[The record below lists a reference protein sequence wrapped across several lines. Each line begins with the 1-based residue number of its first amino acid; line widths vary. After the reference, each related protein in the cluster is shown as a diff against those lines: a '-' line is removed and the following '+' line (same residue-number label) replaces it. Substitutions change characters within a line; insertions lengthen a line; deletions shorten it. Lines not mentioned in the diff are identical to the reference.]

1 MVGPFRERIVD
12 QRTPECQRW
21 APGAGVIVA
30 RIARLPP
37 PLRKEIPMSLR
48 IGRLLIA
55 VLLILVA
62 AAALVV
68 PPAPAAEDVKIA
80 LVAPLSG
87 RWARQGQ
94 LKKMG
99 ADMAIEEINS
109 QGGIKALGGAK
120 ILLREAD
127 AGDSVEKAVSAA
139 QRVLTREKISAGIG
153 SWLSSFTLGVTEVA
167 ERLQV
172 PWLTLSYADS
182 ITERGFKYTFQTSP
196 VSSVQAE
203 QALEL
208 VTELAKKN
216 NHPIKKA
223 AIVGDNTAA
232 TVFFFKPLREKLLAA
247 KGIELVVD
255 EVWTPPLADATAIA
269 QKLRATQPDIVFYG
283 ATNFPDSIQVLQ
295 KVKEFG
301 VKSRSEERRV
311 GKECRSRWSAY
322 HQKKQLQTPTGGTG
336 GHRWRS
342 VSRRQDTTDVRP
354 GSPSEIH

>member
-1 MVGPFRERIVD
+1 MASRSARCSSLYQRLNSASLSAGTSAHTISSPVPFFAVMVGPFRGRIVD
-12 QRTPECQRW
+12 QGTPECQRW

-48 IGRLLIA
+48 IGRLA
-55 VLLILVA
+55 VTVLLILVA

-99 ADMAIEEINS
+99 ADMAIEETNS
-109 QGGIKALGGAK
+109 Q
-120 ILLREAD
+120 
-127 AGDSVEKAVSAA
+127 
-139 QRVLTREKISAGIG
+139 
-153 SWLSSFTLGVTEVA
+153 
-167 ERLQV
+167 
-172 PWLTLSYADS
+172 
-182 ITERGFKYTFQTSP
+182 RGFKYTFQTSP

-216 NHPIKKA
+216 NRPIKKA

-255 EVWTPPLADATAIA
+255 EVWTPPLADATAI
-269 QKLRATQPDIVFYG
+269 
-283 ATNFPDSIQVLQ
+283 
-295 KVKEFG
+295 
-301 VKSRSEERRV
+301 
-311 GKECRSRWSAY
+311 
-322 HQKKQLQTPTGGTG
+322 
-336 GHRWRS
+336 
-342 VSRRQDTTDVRP
+342 
-354 GSPSEIH
+354 